1 MILADKI
8 INERKKNGWSQEE
21 LARKLSVSR
30 QSISKWE
37 SAQAVPDLQRILKM
51 AEIFGVTTDYLLKDD
66 IDVDS
71 TDVSEFSASA
81 DGNGEPLRV
90 ITLEQAGEFVKNQK
104 EVAPIIANAVSLCI
118 VSPTA
123 LIVLAGL
130 YDTMGF
136 MSENLA
142 TGIGLFAMILS
153 VAVAVYLFIT
163 ASSKSTKFEYIKK
176 ETFETAYGVEGMAK
190 REYEEY
196 LPIRTRRIAFGV
208 VLCILSVVPLIV
220 CACINEKAEG
230 LLIACLGIMFVAV
243 AIGVNLI
250 VRSSFVSGAYDKLL
264 QRNDYTVD
272 SKKAEKTVE
281 KISGVYWPI
290 VIAIYFIISFT
301 KSNWGETWI
310 IWPVSAILFSAVSAI
325 IKLIGK

>member
-51 AEIFGVTTDYLLKDD
+51 AEVFGVTTDYLLKDD
-66 IDVDS
+66 IDADS

-81 DGNGEPLRV
+81 DGNGEPLRI
-90 ITLEQAGEFVKNQK
+90 ITLEQAGEFVNNQK
-104 EVAPIIANAVSLCI
+104 ELAPIIANAVSLCI
-118 VSPTA
+118 VSPTV

-130 YDTMGF
+130 YDTVGF
-136 MSENLA
+136 MSENSAVGL
-142 TGIGLFAMILS
+142 GLFTMILS

-163 ASSKSTKFEYIKK
+163 ASSKSTKFDYIKK
-176 ETFETAYGVEGMAK
+176 EPFETAYGVEGMAK

-196 LPIRTRRIAFGV
+196 LPIHTRKNALGV
-208 VLCILSVVPLIV
+208 VLCILSAVPLIV
-220 CACINEKAEG
+220 CACINEEAQG
-230 LLIACLGIMFVAV
+230 ILIACLVVLFVAV
-243 AIGVNLI
+243 GIGVNLI
-250 VRSSFVSGAYDKLL
+250 VRSSVVSGAYDKLL
-264 QRNDYTVD
+264 QRNGYTAD

-290 VIAIYFIISFT
+290 VIATYLIISFT
-301 KSNWGETWI
+301 KGNWGETWI
-310 IWPVSAILFSAVSAI
+310 IWPVSGILFSAVSAI
-325 IKLIGK
+325 IKFIGK